1 MFLFVFSVR
10 LFFMFLQVCKRLTQ
24 FYTLL
29 ALVFNLFGVNFSEN
43 GFIMGDEYKKE
54 GKDKWQLLNYLS
66 GEAKMAIYISRKKR
80 VENKGQDSRTVWLC
94 NIRARLWL
102 EYTFYK
108 NIGDLD
114 TFKNRWCYKN
124 IVCSSVDLL
133 FVHIFKR

>member
-1 MFLFVFSVR
+1 
-10 LFFMFLQVCKRLTQ
+10 
-24 FYTLL
+24 
-29 ALVFNLFGVNFSEN
+29 
-43 GFIMGDEYKKE
+43 MGAGYKKE